1 MPVIDVHTHF
11 SIETSSVA
19 EDAERIGFAV
29 ENKSAR
35 EHLDAMDR
43 LGITRAI
50 LSCPTQKY
58 MDDEEACSAY
68 CREVNETGSE
78 LMHEFRDRFSFA
90 ASLPLPFVKSAV
102 NELVY
107 AVDELGAVG
116 VGLCSNYR
124 GMYLGNEALEPLW
137 NEIEKRELP
146 VILHPAAPSA
156 YPTEPI
162 TGKILPMFEFIAD
175 TTRTLLDLF
184 SAAVLNRHPGI
195 RIIVPHTGSCLPVA
209 LDRYYGIMRTKGGC
223 EKVPLEQLYFDLACD
238 AYPRGVP
245 VLLTLTDTKH
255 ILYGTDYPAI
265 PEVVLEHHMRN
276 TQSAEWFAGNLDDV
290 LWNNA
295 YTLFPLLPREED

>member
-137 NEIEKRELP
+137 NEIKKENFRLFC
-146 VILHPAAPSA
+146 
-156 YPTEPI
+156 
-162 TGKILPMFEFIAD
+162 ILPHLRRI
-175 TTRTLLDLF
+175 RR
-184 SAAVLNRHPGI
+184 NRSQGKFFPCLSLSPI
-195 RIIVPHTGSCLPVA
+195 RHELCWIFFLPLSSIV
-209 LDRYYGIMRTKGGC
+209 I
-223 EKVPLEQLYFDLACD
+223 
-238 AYPRGVP
+238 
-245 VLLTLTDTKH
+245 
-255 ILYGTDYPAI
+255 
-265 PEVVLEHHMRN
+265 
-276 TQSAEWFAGNLDDV
+276 
-290 LWNNA
+290 
-295 YTLFPLLPREED
+295 RESE